1 MPGTNISTPSA
12 AGGMRGTPSSKHD
25 QARIAYPFIPLT
37 DVVKMA
43 QAISLRGGRCRFDDL
58 ADALGQQKTS
68 GAFRGR
74 TSAARM
80 YGAVETVGSELVLTE
95 LGKAMCS
102 PDPEGDTLAQ
112 AFLRVPLYEALH
124 ARYAAESGKLPAR
137 EVIEADM
144 MRLGVP
150 AKSVELARRA
160 FLRSAEFAG
169 FFRSGRDRLIR
180 PAPMSG
186 SIAPRHVGAP
196 EPTEPTVGPLAEA
209 APMAEHPLIQGLMA
223 KLPPEGE
230 RFTPRQ
236 RQRWLD
242 TAKAALDLMYAGEDE
257 DESGLP
263 AGNLNGATSRHP
275 QNA

>member
-1 MPGTNISTPSA
+1 M
-12 AGGMRGTPSSKHD
+12 PSSKRD
-25 QARIAYPFIPLT
+25 QARIAFPFIPLS
-37 DVVKMA
+37 DVVKMV
-43 QAISLRGGRCRFDDL
+43 QAIGLRGGRCRFDDL
-58 ADALGQQKTS
+58 ADALGQRKTS

-74 TSAARM
+74 TSAGRM
-80 YGAVETVGSELVLTE
+80 YGAVETVGSELELTD
-95 LGKAMCS
+95 LGEAMCS

-112 AFLRVPLYEALH
+112 AFLRVPLYEALY

-137 EVIEADM
+137 EVLEADM

-180 PAPMSG
+180 PAPMSD
-186 SIAPRHVGAP
+186 SIAPRQIATP
-196 EPTEPTVGPLAEA
+196 EPTEPAVGPPAEA

-242 TAKAALDLMYAGEDE
+242 TAKAALDLMYAGDDE
-257 DESGLP
+257 DDPEPAP
-263 AGNLNGATSRHP
+263 AGLNGAASRQP
-275 QNA
+275 QRI